1 MYFSVVL
8 HFSRVLHF
16 FYVYFIPHNL
26 PCYCGTRGLQSLAIG
41 NTRSSIFFSKY
52 IFINCHQALPRICD
66 RNCGTQIKKKRERR
80 EERERE
86 RERKQKEWLVKGTSM
101 IDGTF
106 IMKSRVRSWQKIK
119 AYAFSPELYD
129 IRIYYSYRRVWK
141 SNRLLKYKALGH
153 KRAWN
158 GNVMAMINFASLPL
172 SFVANGP
179 GLEFHR
185 YRDKGRLASWL
196 RRCALLKYF
205 HVIYI
210 ICGIRDSL
218 TRPCSTRRIR
228 NVQALPLFALLFYKL
243 PRWSYREIP
252 QWADFPV
259 IRVAAL
265 EPGRTC
271 GTRFDLRRILW
282 EKYVSCV
289 CDSADVGF

>member
-1 MYFSVVL
+1 
-8 HFSRVLHF
+8 
-16 FYVYFIPHNL
+16 
-26 PCYCGTRGLQSLAIG
+26 
-41 NTRSSIFFSKY
+41 
-52 IFINCHQALPRICD
+52 
-66 RNCGTQIKKKRERR
+66 
-80 EERERE
+80 
-86 RERKQKEWLVKGTSM
+86 
-101 IDGTF
+101 
-106 IMKSRVRSWQKIK
+106 MKSRVRSWRKIK

-141 SNRLLKYKALGH
+141 SNRLLKYKALGY

-158 GNVMAMINFASLPL
+158 GNVMAMINFASFPL

-185 YRDKGRLASWL
+185 YRDKGRFASWL

-218 TRPCSTRRIR
+218 TRPRSTRRIH
-228 NVQALPLFALLFYKL
+228 NVQTLPLFALLFYKL

-259 IRVAAL
+259 SRC
-265 EPGRTC
+265 T
-271 GTRFDLRRILW
+271 GTRSYMWYAFWLTTNFMGNVCILCMRFCKRW
-282 EKYVSCV
+282 FLTKELQWWVL
-289 CDSADVGF
+289 